1 MKAPKDQLKQSGNLI
16 KMSGELTKAHG
27 QFLKDVGTIHKEAKA
42 QYGQFA
48 DLAGILSVVNPKLV
62 KNGLSVHQTFRFTD
76 SNQQVLIT
84 HLHHVSGE
92 CITSEVLMPINQGRN
107 PLHDWGGA
115 VSYCRRYSLLAILG
129 LQAGIEEDDGDHADD
144 TNSLPN
150 SLPVVNKPKQT
161 NQKQI
166 NSDVMPE
173 ALTNDEK
180 EMLITRV
187 AKYANSEKAK
197 DNKTFNDLESYCR
210 NTFPIPDEDK
220 FRDHIQEK
228 RHKVIIEDYLRAYK

>member
-1 MKAPKDQLKQSGNLI
+1 
-16 KMSGELTKAHG
+16 MSGEITKAHG

-42 QYGQFA
+42 QYGKFA

-92 CITSEVLMPINQGRN
+92 CLTSEVLMPINQGRN

-144 TNSLPN
+144 TNSVPN
-150 SLPVVNKPKQT
+150 FLPVVNKHKQT

-166 NSDVMPE
+166 KSDEIPD
-173 ALTNDEK
+173 ALSKQEKQMILMELKKLSESKDEK
-180 EMLITRV
+180 DQ
-187 AKYANSEKAK
+187 N
-197 DNKTFNDLESYCR
+197 TFNNLENYCR
-210 NTFPIPDEDK
+210 MTFPIPDDGRFSEY
-220 FRDHIQEK
+220 IQEK
-228 RHKVIIEDYLRAYK
+228 KHKVIIEDYLRPYRK

>member
-1 MKAPKDQLKQSGNLI
+1 
-16 KMSGELTKAHG
+16 MSGELTKAHG

-42 QYGQFA
+42 QYGKFA

-144 TNSLPN
+144 TNPISN
-150 SLPVVNKPKQT
+150 SVSHFASPKQT
-161 NQKQI
+161 QEKQI
-166 NSDVMPE
+166 KSDEIPD
-173 ALTNDEK
+173 ALSKQERQIILDKLQSLNK
-180 EMLITRV
+180 
-187 AKYANSEKAK
+187 SESERDIKLFH
-197 DNKTFNDLESYCR
+197 NLELYCR
-210 NTFPIPDEDK
+210 KNFPIPPESR
-220 FRDHIQEK
+220 FSEFIQEK
-228 RHKVIIEDYLRAYK
+228 RHKVIIDDYLRAYK

>member
-1 MKAPKDQLKQSGNLI
+1 
-16 KMSGELTKAHG
+16 MSGELTKAHG

-42 QYGQFA
+42 QYGKFA

-144 TNSLPN
+144 TNSVPN
-150 SLPVVNKPKQT
+150 SLPVVNKHKQT

-166 NSDVMPE
+166 KSDEIPD
-173 ALTNDEK
+173 ALSKQEKQMILMELKKLSESEDEK
-180 EMLITRV
+180 DQNTF
-187 AKYANSEKAK
+187 
-197 DNKTFNDLESYCR
+197 DNLENYCR
-210 NTFPIPDEDK
+210 LTFPIPDDGRFSEY
-220 FRDHIQEK
+220 IQEK
-228 RHKVIIEDYLRAYK
+228 KHKVIIEDYLRPYRK

>member
-1 MKAPKDQLKQSGNLI
+1 
-16 KMSGELTKAHG
+16 MSGELTKAHG

-62 KNGLSVHQTFRFTD
+62 KNGLSVHHTFRFTD

-144 TNSLPN
+144 TNSVPKPL
-150 SLPVVNKPKQT
+150 SVAPVNTPKQKKE
-161 NQKQI
+161 QPLK
-166 NSDVMPE
+166 SDVMPE
-173 ALTNDEK
+173 ALTKQKRDLVITTLKDFKKDKPEK
-180 EMLITRV
+180 FKSF
-187 AKYANSEKAK
+187 AFAFKAN
-197 DNKTFNDLESYCR
+197 YR
-210 NTFPIPDEDK
+210 IPQNVEN
-220 FRDHIQEK
+220 FADHIQEPK
-228 RHKVIIEDYLRAYK
+228 HAEWIEMFLRSLGE

>member
-1 MKAPKDQLKQSGNLI
+1 
-16 KMSGELTKAHG
+16 MSGELTKAHG

-42 QYGQFA
+42 QYGKFA

-62 KNGLSVHQTFRFTD
+62 KNGLSVHQTFKFTD

-144 TNSLPN
+144 TNSVPN
-150 SLPVVNKPKQT
+150 SLPPVTVSKQT

-166 NSDVMPE
+166 KSDEIPD
-173 ALTNDEK
+173 ALSKQERQMIINQLHSLNTSENEK
-180 EMLITRV
+180 DIKL
-187 AKYANSEKAK
+187 
-197 DNKTFNDLESYCR
+197 FHDLELYCR
-210 NTFPIPDEDK
+210 KTFPIPPEGRFSDY
-220 FRDHIQEK
+220 IQEK
-228 RHKVIIEDYLRAYK
+228 QHKVIIDDYLRPYRK

>member
-1 MKAPKDQLKQSGNLI
+1 
-16 KMSGELTKAHG
+16 MSGELTKAHG

-42 QYGQFA
+42 QYGKFA

-144 TNSLPN
+144 TNS
-150 SLPVVNKPKQT
+150 VTTVIAPKQAKE
-161 NQKQI
+161 QPL
-166 NSDVMPE
+166 NSDEIPE
-173 ALTNDEK
+173 SIPKAER
-180 EMLITRV
+180 MALITKLGKL
-187 AKYANSEKAK
+187 AQSE
-197 DNKTFNDLESYCR
+197 NEQEIRIFHDLELYCR
-210 NTFPIPDEDK
+210 KNFPIPPEGK
-220 FRDHIQEK
+220 FSDYIQEK
-228 RHKVIIEDYLRAYK
+228 RHAVIINDFLRPYRT

>member
-1 MKAPKDQLKQSGNLI
+1 
-16 KMSGELTKAHG
+16 MSGELTKAHG

-76 SNQQVLIT
+76 SSQQVLIT

-144 TNSLPN
+144 TNSVPN
-150 SLPVVNKPKQT
+150 SLPPVAISKQT

-166 NSDVMPE
+166 NSDVMPK
-173 ALTNDEK
+173 ALTKQERELVITTLTQFKKDQPEK
-180 EMLITRV
+180 FKSF
-187 AKYANSEKAK
+187 AFAFKANYHIAQNIENFS
-197 DNKTFNDLESYCR
+197 DY
-210 NTFPIPDEDK
+210 
-220 FRDHIQEK
+220 IQEPK
-228 RHKVIIEDYLRAYK
+228 HAEWIEMFLRSLGQ

>member
-1 MKAPKDQLKQSGNLI
+1 
-16 KMSGELTKAHG
+16 MSGELTKAHG

-42 QYGQFA
+42 QYGKFA

-92 CITSEVLMPINQGRN
+92 CLTSEVLMPINQGRN

-144 TNSLPN
+144 TNSVPN
-150 SLPVVNKPKQT
+150 SLPPVTVSKQT

-166 NSDVMPE
+166 KSDEIPD
-173 ALTNDEK
+173 ALSKQERQMIINQLHSLNTSENEK
-180 EMLITRV
+180 DIKL
-187 AKYANSEKAK
+187 
-197 DNKTFNDLESYCR
+197 FHDLELYCR
-210 NTFPIPDEDK
+210 KTFPIPPEGRFSDY
-220 FRDHIQEK
+220 IQEK
-228 RHKVIIEDYLRAYK
+228 QHQVIIDDYLRPYRK

>member
-1 MKAPKDQLKQSGNLI
+1 
-16 KMSGELTKAHG
+16 MSGELTKAHG

-144 TNSLPN
+144 TNSVPN
-150 SLPVVNKPKQT
+150 SLPVVNKHKQT

-166 NSDVMPE
+166 KSDEIPD
-173 ALTNDEK
+173 ALSKQEKQMILMELKKLSESEDEK
-180 EMLITRV
+180 DQNTF
-187 AKYANSEKAK
+187 
-197 DNKTFNDLESYCR
+197 DNLENYCR
-210 NTFPIPDEDK
+210 LTFPIPDDGRFSEY
-220 FRDHIQEK
+220 IQEK
-228 RHKVIIEDYLRAYK
+228 KHKVIIEDYLRPYRK

>member
-1 MKAPKDQLKQSGNLI
+1 
-16 KMSGELTKAHG
+16 MSGEITKAHG

-42 QYGQFA
+42 QYGKFA

-92 CITSEVLMPINQGRN
+92 CLTSEVLMPINQGRN

-144 TNSLPN
+144 TNS
-150 SLPVVNKPKQT
+150 VTTFIKPKQT
-161 NQKQI
+161 KEQSL
-166 NSDVMPE
+166 NSDEIPE
-173 ALTNDEK
+173 SIPKAER
-180 EMLITRV
+180 MALITKLGKL
-187 AKYANSEKAK
+187 AESE
-197 DNKTFNDLESYCR
+197 NEQEIRIFHDLELYCR
-210 NTFPIPDEDK
+210 KNFPIPPDGK
-220 FRDHIQEK
+220 FSDYIQEK
-228 RHKVIIEDYLRAYK
+228 RHAVIIQDFLRPYRK

>member
-1 MKAPKDQLKQSGNLI
+1 
-16 KMSGELTKAHG
+16 MSGELTKAHG

-144 TNSLPN
+144 TNSVPKPLPAA
-150 SLPVVNKPKQT
+150 VITTPKQKKE
-161 NQKQI
+161 QPL
-166 NSDVMPE
+166 NSDVIPE
-173 ALTNDEK
+173 ALSKAERMALLTEIGKLATSKDERELK
-180 EMLITRV
+180 I
-187 AKYANSEKAK
+187 
-197 DNKTFNDLESYCR
+197 FNDLENYCLK
-210 NTFPIPDEDK
+210 NFPFPVGGK
-220 FRDHIQEK
+220 FSDYIQEK
-228 RHKVIIEDYLRAYK
+228 RHAVIINDFLRPYRK

>member
-1 MKAPKDQLKQSGNLI
+1 
-16 KMSGELTKAHG
+16 MSGELTKAHG

-42 QYGQFA
+42 QYGKFA
-48 DLAGILSVVNPKLV
+48 DLAAILSVVNPKLV
-62 KNGLSVHQTFRFTD
+62 KNGLSVHHTFRFTD

-92 CITSEVLMPINQGRN
+92 CLTSEVLMPINQGRN

-144 TNSLPN
+144 TNSVPN
-150 SLPVVNKPKQT
+150 SLSPVTVSKQA

-166 NSDVMPE
+166 KSDEIPD
-173 ALTNDEK
+173 ALSKQEKQMILMELKKLSESKDEK
-180 EMLITRV
+180 DQ
-187 AKYANSEKAK
+187 N
-197 DNKTFNDLESYCR
+197 TFNNLENYCR
-210 NTFPIPDEDK
+210 MTFPIPDDGRFSEY
-220 FRDHIQEK
+220 IQEK
-228 RHKVIIEDYLRAYK
+228 KHKVIIDDYMRPYRK

>member
-1 MKAPKDQLKQSGNLI
+1 
-16 KMSGELTKAHG
+16 MSGELTKAHG

-42 QYGQFA
+42 QYGKFA

-76 SNQQVLIT
+76 SYQQVLIT

-92 CITSEVLMPINQGRN
+92 CLTSEVLMPINQGRN

-144 TNSLPN
+144 TNSVPEP
-150 SLPVVNKPKQT
+150 LPVDLVNKPKQT
-161 NQKQI
+161 QQEPIKSDPIPDRLSQQERKMLVDEISKLATSKNERDQKI
-166 NSDVMPE
+166 
-173 ALTNDEK
+173 
-180 EMLITRV
+180 
-187 AKYANSEKAK
+187 
-197 DNKTFNDLESYCR
+197 FNDLELYCR
-210 NTFPIPDEDK
+210 NNFPIPTGEYFSDS
-220 FRDHIQEK
+220 IQEV
-228 RHKVIIEDYLRAYK
+228 RHKQIIDDYLRPYRK

>member
-1 MKAPKDQLKQSGNLI
+1 
-16 KMSGELTKAHG
+16 MSGELTKAHG

-42 QYGQFA
+42 QYGKFA

-92 CITSEVLMPINQGRN
+92 CLTSEVLMPINQGRN

-144 TNSLPN
+144 TNSVPN
-150 SLPVVNKPKQT
+150 SLPPVTVSKQT

-166 NSDVMPE
+166 KSDEIPD
-173 ALTNDEK
+173 ALSKQERQMIINQLHSLNTSENEK
-180 EMLITRV
+180 DIKL
-187 AKYANSEKAK
+187 
-197 DNKTFNDLESYCR
+197 FHDLELYCR
-210 NTFPIPDEDK
+210 KTFPIPPEGRFSDY
-220 FRDHIQEK
+220 IQEK
-228 RHKVIIEDYLRAYK
+228 QHKVIIDDYLRPYRK

>member
-1 MKAPKDQLKQSGNLI
+1 
-16 KMSGELTKAHG
+16 MSGELTKAHG

-42 QYGQFA
+42 QYGKFA

-92 CITSEVLMPINQGRN
+92 CINSEVLMPINQGRN

-144 TNSLPN
+144 TNSVSN
-150 SLPVVNKPKQT
+150 SLPPVTVSKQT
-161 NQKQI
+161 NQKEI
-166 NSDVMPE
+166 KSDEIPE
-173 ALTNDEK
+173 SLPKAERMALLTEIGKLATSKDERELK
-180 EMLITRV
+180 I
-187 AKYANSEKAK
+187 
-197 DNKTFNDLESYCR
+197 FNDLENYCLK
-210 NTFPIPDEDK
+210 NFPFPVGEK
-220 FRDHIQEK
+220 FSDHIQEK
-228 RHKVIIEDYLRAYK
+228 RHAVIINDFLRPYKK

>member
-1 MKAPKDQLKQSGNLI
+1 
-16 KMSGELTKAHG
+16 MSGELTKAHG

-62 KNGLSVHQTFRFTD
+62 KNGLSVHHTFRFTD

-92 CITSEVLMPINQGRN
+92 CLTSEVLMPINQGRN

-144 TNSLPN
+144 TNSVPN
-150 SLPVVNKPKQT
+150 SLPVVNKHKQT

-166 NSDVMPE
+166 KSDEIPD
-173 ALTNDEK
+173 ALSKQEKQMILMELKKLSESEDEK
-180 EMLITRV
+180 DQNTF
-187 AKYANSEKAK
+187 
-197 DNKTFNDLESYCR
+197 DNLENYCR
-210 NTFPIPDEDK
+210 LTFPIPDDGRFSEY
-220 FRDHIQEK
+220 IQEK
-228 RHKVIIEDYLRAYK
+228 KHKVIIEDYLRPYRK

>member
-1 MKAPKDQLKQSGNLI
+1 
-16 KMSGELTKAHG
+16 MSGVLTKAHG

-144 TNSLPN
+144 TNSVPKP
-150 SLPVVNKPKQT
+150 LPVAVITTPKQKKE
-161 NQKQI
+161 QPLK
-166 NSDVMPE
+166 SDVIPE
-173 ALTNDEK
+173 ALSKAER
-180 EMLITRV
+180 MALINEIT
-187 AKYANSEKAK
+187 KYATSK
-197 DNKTFNDLESYCR
+197 DERDSKIFNDLENYCLR
-210 NTFPIPDEDK
+210 NFPFPAGEK
-220 FRDHIQEK
+220 FSDHIQEK
-228 RHKVIIEDYLRAYK
+228 RHGVIINDFLRPYRK

>member
-1 MKAPKDQLKQSGNLI
+1 
-16 KMSGELTKAHG
+16 MSGELTKAHG

-92 CITSEVLMPINQGRN
+92 CLNSEVLMPINQGRN

-144 TNSLPN
+144 TNSVPN
-150 SLPVVNKPKQT
+150 SLPVVNKHKQT

-166 NSDVMPE
+166 KSDEIPD
-173 ALTNDEK
+173 ALSKQEKQMILMELKKLSESEDEK
-180 EMLITRV
+180 DQNTF
-187 AKYANSEKAK
+187 
-197 DNKTFNDLESYCR
+197 DNLENYCR
-210 NTFPIPDEDK
+210 LTFPIPDDGRFSEY
-220 FRDHIQEK
+220 IQEK
-228 RHKVIIEDYLRAYK
+228 KHKVIIEDYLRPYRK

>member
-1 MKAPKDQLKQSGNLI
+1 
-16 KMSGELTKAHG
+16 MSGELTKAHG

-42 QYGQFA
+42 QYGKFA

-84 HLHHVSGE
+84 HLNHISGE
-92 CITSEVLMPINQGRN
+92 VIKSEVLMPINQGRN

-144 TNSLPN
+144 TNSVPDPLP
-150 SLPVVNKPKQT
+150 PDTVPKQT
-161 NQKQI
+161 NQEQI
-166 NSDVMPE
+166 ESDPIPE
-173 ALTNDEK
+173 ALSKHERNH
-180 EMLITRV
+180 LITNLGNL
-187 AKYANSEKAK
+187 AKSENEQDIKLFH
-197 DNKTFNDLESYCR
+197 NLELYCR
-210 NTFPIPDEDK
+210 KNFPIPPEGK
-220 FRDHIQEK
+220 FSDYIQEK
-228 RHKVIIEDYLRAYK
+228 RHKVIIDDYLRPYRK

>member
-1 MKAPKDQLKQSGNLI
+1 
-16 KMSGELTKAHG
+16 MSGELTKAHG

-42 QYGQFA
+42 QYGKFA

-84 HLHHVSGE
+84 HLNHISGE
-92 CITSEVLMPINQGRN
+92 VIKSEVLMPINQGRN

-144 TNSLPN
+144 TNSVPDPLP
-150 SLPVVNKPKQT
+150 PVTVPKQT

-166 NSDVMPE
+166 ESDPIPE
-173 ALTNDEK
+173 ALSKHERND
-180 EMLITRV
+180 LITNLGNL
-187 AKYANSEKAK
+187 AKSENEQEIKLFH
-197 DNKTFNDLESYCR
+197 NLELYCR
-210 NTFPIPDEDK
+210 KNFPIPPEGK
-220 FRDHIQEK
+220 FSDYIQEK
-228 RHKVIIEDYLRAYK
+228 RHKVIIDDYLRPYRK

>member
-1 MKAPKDQLKQSGNLI
+1 
-16 KMSGELTKAHG
+16 MSGELTKAHG

-144 TNSLPN
+144 TNSVPKPL
-150 SLPVVNKPKQT
+150 SVDPVNTPKQKKE
-161 NQKQI
+161 QPLK
-166 NSDVMPE
+166 SDVIPE
-173 ALTNDEK
+173 ALSKSER
-180 EMLITRV
+180 MALINEIT
-187 AKYANSEKAK
+187 KYATSK
-197 DNKTFNDLESYCR
+197 DERDSKIFNDLENYCLK
-210 NTFPIPDEDK
+210 NFPFPAGEK
-220 FRDHIQEK
+220 FSDHIQEK
-228 RHKVIIEDYLRAYK
+228 RHGVIINDFLRPYRK

>member
-1 MKAPKDQLKQSGNLI
+1 
-16 KMSGELTKAHG
+16 MSGELTKAHG

-42 QYGQFA
+42 QYGKFA

-92 CITSEVLMPINQGRN
+92 CLSSEVLMPINQGRN

-144 TNSLPN
+144 TNSVPN
-150 SLPVVNKPKQT
+150 SLPPVAVSKQA

-166 NSDVMPE
+166 KSDVIPD
-173 ALTNDEK
+173 ALSKQERQMIIMELKKLSESKDEK
-180 EMLITRV
+180 DQ
-187 AKYANSEKAK
+187 N
-197 DNKTFNDLESYCR
+197 TFNNLENYCR
-210 NTFPIPDEDK
+210 MTFPIPDNGRFSDY
-220 FRDHIQEK
+220 IQEK
-228 RHKVIIEDYLRAYK
+228 QHKVIIDDYLRPYRK

>member
-1 MKAPKDQLKQSGNLI
+1 
-16 KMSGELTKAHG
+16 MSGELTKAHG

-42 QYGQFA
+42 QYGKFA

-144 TNSLPN
+144 TNSVPN
-150 SLPVVNKPKQT
+150 SLPPVTVSKQT

-166 NSDVMPE
+166 KSDVIPD
-173 ALTNDEK
+173 ALSKQEK
-180 EMLITRV
+180 QMILMEL
-187 AKYANSEKAK
+187 KKLSESKNEK
-197 DNKTFNDLESYCR
+197 DQNTFNNLENYCR
-210 NTFPIPDEDK
+210 MTFPIPDNGRFSEY
-220 FRDHIQEK
+220 IQEK
-228 RHKVIIEDYLRAYK
+228 NHKVIIDDYLRPYRK

>member
-1 MKAPKDQLKQSGNLI
+1 
-16 KMSGELTKAHG
+16 MSGELTKAHG

-42 QYGQFA
+42 QYGKFA

-92 CITSEVLMPINQGRN
+92 CLTSEVLMPINQGRN

-144 TNSLPN
+144 TNSV
-150 SLPVVNKPKQT
+150 STVIAPKQAKE
-161 NQKQI
+161 QPL
-166 NSDVMPE
+166 NSDEIPPSLSKQE
-173 ALTNDEK
+173 R
-180 EMLITRV
+180 EMLINRLSRL
-187 AKYANSEKAK
+187 AESKDEK
-197 DNKTFNDLESYCR
+197 DQKTFLDLEKYCR
-210 NTFPIPDEDK
+210 MTFPIPPEGRFSDY
-220 FRDHIQEK
+220 IQEK
-228 RHKVIIEDYLRAYK
+228 QHKVIIEDYLRPYRK

>member
-1 MKAPKDQLKQSGNLI
+1 
-16 KMSGELTKAHG
+16 MSGELTKAHG

-42 QYGQFA
+42 QYGKFA

-76 SNQQVLIT
+76 SNQHVLIT

-144 TNSLPN
+144 TNSVSNPLP
-150 SLPVVNKPKQT
+150 PVTVPKQA
-161 NQKQI
+161 NQQEI
-166 NSDVMPE
+166 ESDEIPE
-173 ALTNDEK
+173 SIPKAER
-180 EMLITRV
+180 MAIITKLGKL
-187 AKYANSEKAK
+187 AQSE
-197 DNKTFNDLESYCR
+197 NEQEIRIFHDLELYCR
-210 NTFPIPDEDK
+210 KNFPIPPEGK
-220 FRDHIQEK
+220 FSDYIQEK
-228 RHKVIIEDYLRAYK
+228 RHAVIIQDFLRPYRK

>member
-1 MKAPKDQLKQSGNLI
+1 
-16 KMSGELTKAHG
+16 MSGELTKAHG

-76 SNQQVLIT
+76 SNQHVLIT
-84 HLHHVSGE
+84 HLNHISGE
-92 CITSEVLMPINQGRN
+92 SINSEILMPINQGRN

-144 TNSLPN
+144 TNSVTTLIA
-150 SLPVVNKPKQT
+150 PKQT
-161 NQKQI
+161 KEQPL
-166 NSDVMPE
+166 NSDEIPD
-173 ALTNDEK
+173 ALSKQEK
-180 EMLITRV
+180 QMILMELT
-187 AKYANSEKAK
+187 KLSESKNEK
-197 DNKTFNDLESYCR
+197 DQNTFNNLENYCR
-210 NTFPIPDEDK
+210 MTFPIPDDGRFSEY
-220 FRDHIQEK
+220 IQEK
-228 RHKVIIEDYLRAYK
+228 KHKVIIDDYLRPYRK

>member
-1 MKAPKDQLKQSGNLI
+1 
-16 KMSGELTKAHG
+16 MSGELTKAHG

-144 TNSLPN
+144 TNSVPN

-166 NSDVMPE
+166 NSDVMPK
-173 ALTNDEK
+173 ALTKQQRELVITTLIQFKKDQPEK
-180 EMLITRV
+180 FKSF
-187 AKYANSEKAK
+187 AFAFKANYHIAQDVENFA
-197 DNKTFNDLESYCR
+197 DY
-210 NTFPIPDEDK
+210 
-220 FRDHIQEK
+220 IQEPK
-228 RHKVIIEDYLRAYK
+228 HAEWIEMFLRSLGQ

>member
-1 MKAPKDQLKQSGNLI
+1 
-16 KMSGELTKAHG
+16 MSGELTKAHG

-84 HLHHVSGE
+84 HLNHVSGE
-92 CITSEVLMPINQGRN
+92 SINSEILMPINQGRN

-144 TNSLPN
+144 TNSVPKPLP
-150 SLPVVNKPKQT
+150 LAPVNTPKQKKEQPLKS
-161 NQKQI
+161 NEI
-166 NSDVMPE
+166 PE
-173 ALTNDEK
+173 SIPKAER
-180 EMLITRV
+180 MALITKLGKL
-187 AKYANSEKAK
+187 AQSE
-197 DNKTFNDLESYCR
+197 NEQEIRIFHDLELYCR
-210 NTFPIPDEDK
+210 KNFPIPPEGK
-220 FRDHIQEK
+220 FSDYIQEK
-228 RHKVIIEDYLRAYK
+228 RHWVIIQDFLRPYKK

>member
-1 MKAPKDQLKQSGNLI
+1 
-16 KMSGELTKAHG
+16 MSGELTKAHG

-144 TNSLPN
+144 TNSVHKPL
-150 SLPVVNKPKQT
+150 SVAPVNTPKQKKE
-161 NQKQI
+161 QPL
-166 NSDVMPE
+166 NSDVIPE
-173 ALTNDEK
+173 ALSNQEKQMIYKELQELAESEDEK
-180 EMLITRV
+180 
-187 AKYANSEKAK
+187 
-197 DNKTFNDLESYCR
+197 DQKTFNNLESYCR
-210 NTFPIPDEDK
+210 MTFPIPDKGRFSEY
-220 FRDHIQEK
+220 IQEK
-228 RHKVIIEDYLRAYK
+228 KHKVIIDDYMRPYRK

>member
-1 MKAPKDQLKQSGNLI
+1 
-16 KMSGELTKAHG
+16 MSGELTKAHG

-42 QYGQFA
+42 QYGKFA

-84 HLHHVSGE
+84 HLNHVSGE
-92 CITSEVLMPINQGRN
+92 CISSEVLMPINQGRN

-144 TNSLPN
+144 TNSVPDP
-150 SLPVVNKPKQT
+150 LPVVNKPKQT

-166 NSDVMPE
+166 KSDPIPE
-173 ALTNDEK
+173 ALSKHERND
-180 EMLITRV
+180 LITNLGNL
-187 AKYANSEKAK
+187 AKSENEQEIKLFH
-197 DNKTFNDLESYCR
+197 NLELYCR
-210 NTFPIPDEDK
+210 KNFPIPPEGK
-220 FRDHIQEK
+220 FSDYIQEK
-228 RHKVIIEDYLRAYK
+228 RHKVIIDDYLRPYRK

>member
-1 MKAPKDQLKQSGNLI
+1 
-16 KMSGELTKAHG
+16 MSGELTKAHG

-42 QYGQFA
+42 QYGKFA

-84 HLHHVSGE
+84 HLNHVSGE
-92 CITSEVLMPINQGRN
+92 CLKSEVLMPINQGRN

-144 TNSLPN
+144 TNS
-150 SLPVVNKPKQT
+150 VTTVIKPKQAKE
-161 NQKQI
+161 QPL
-166 NSDVMPE
+166 NSDEIPD
-173 ALTNDEK
+173 ALSNQEKQMILKELKKLAESKDE
-180 EMLITRV
+180 
-187 AKYANSEKAK
+187 YDQN
-197 DNKTFNDLESYCR
+197 TFNNLEAYCR
-210 NTFPIPDEDK
+210 KNFPINGAGRFSE
-220 FRDHIQEK
+220 HIQEK
-228 RHKVIIEDYLRAYK
+228 RHKIIIDDYLRAYRK

>member
-1 MKAPKDQLKQSGNLI
+1 
-16 KMSGELTKAHG
+16 MSGELTKAHG

-42 QYGQFA
+42 QYGKFA

-62 KNGLSVHQTFRFTD
+62 KNGLSVHHTFRFTD

-144 TNSLPN
+144 TNSVPN
-150 SLPVVNKPKQT
+150 SLPPVIVSKQA

-166 NSDVMPE
+166 KSDVIPD
-173 ALTNDEK
+173 ALSKQEK
-180 EMLITRV
+180 QMILMEL
-187 AKYANSEKAK
+187 KKLSESKNEK
-197 DNKTFNDLESYCR
+197 DQKTFLDLEKYCR
-210 NTFPIPDEDK
+210 MTFPIPDDGRFSEY
-220 FRDHIQEK
+220 IQEK
-228 RHKVIIEDYLRAYK
+228 KHKVIIDDYLRPYRK